1 MLDATTAM
9 HWYSD
14 GRVFERP
21 WDEVFVL
28 GVTAARA
35 LGSRPEEARLLNF
48 LGWAR
53 HICLGDNEAG
63 LVTHRQALLVAVE
76 ARRGRTPTSVR
87 YCCASAVPRKRSNT
101 PRKSRALCSGLGF
114 WTTQVS
120 MRDRLGRVLQG
131 LGRYDEALGV
141 HRAILADVHAH
152 AEETHAVTQ
161 RYMTALVTEE
171 VGNCLAGL
179 EQWREAAWA
188 YGRAR
193 SKLAVNGLHYLE
205 ARCALHEGKAWRL
218 AGEHSR
224 ARACFEVALKSFA
237 GPATR
242 AQWEETLAE
251 LRRLPEN
258 D

>member
-1 MLDATTAM
+1 MLDAATAM

-21 WDEVFVL
+21 WDEVFAL

-101 PRKSRALCSGLGF
+101 PGSP
-114 WTTQVS
+114 
-120 MRDRLGRVLQG
+120 
-131 LGRYDEALGV
+131 
-141 HRAILADVHAH
+141 
-152 AEETHAVTQ
+152 
-161 RYMTALVTEE
+161 
-171 VGNCLAGL
+171 
-179 EQWREAAWA
+179 
-188 YGRAR
+188 
-193 SKLAVNGLHYLE
+193 
-205 ARCALHEGKAWRL
+205 ARCAVGWASGRPRYPCATGW
-218 AGEHSR
+218 AG
-224 ARACFEVALKSFA
+224 SFRDWA
-237 GPATR
+237 ATTKR
-242 AQWEETLAE
+242 
-251 LRRLPEN
+251 
-258 D
+258 